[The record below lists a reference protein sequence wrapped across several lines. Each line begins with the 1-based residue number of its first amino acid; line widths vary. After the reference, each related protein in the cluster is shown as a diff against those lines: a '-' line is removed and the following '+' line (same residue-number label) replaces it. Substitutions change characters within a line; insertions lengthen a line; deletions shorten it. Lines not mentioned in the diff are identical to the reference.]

1 MVRSVFDRAA
11 EPRTGPLEA
20 GSRGN
25 DTPEWLDN
33 GYAVA
38 FGEPES
44 ERA

>member
-11 EPRTGPLEA
+11 EPLTGPLEA

-25 DTPEWLDN
+25 DTPAWLN
-33 GYAVA
+33 NACTVA

>member
-1 MVRSVFDRAA
+1 MQGLLDRGAD
-11 EPRTGPLEA
+11 LEKA
-20 GSRGN
+20 GN
-25 DTPEWLDN
+25 YTPEWLNN